1 MHEILVVE
9 DNLSLQNLIVKKLE
23 QNNFSVAVA
32 QSMEKALEIL
42 ALKKIEVVWL
52 DHYLLGNKNGFD
64 LVVEMKKDGS
74 GYKKVPIFVV
84 ANSAD
89 NEKTNAYLRMGVEK
103 YYLKSGVSLNNI
115 AAEINDFLEK

>member
-1 MHEILVVE
+1 MHSILVVE
-9 DNLSLQNLIVKKLE
+9 DNLGLQSLIVKKLE
-23 QNNFSVAVA
+23 QHNFSVIVS
-32 QSMEKALEIL
+32 QSVEKALELL
-42 ALKKIEVVWL
+42 ASKKIEVVWL

-64 LVVEMKKDGS
+64 LVVDMKKDNS
-74 GYKKVPIFVV
+74 GYKNIPIFVV

-115 AAEINDFLEK
+115 IAEINNFLEK